1 MRTMIDPWEDDQYC
15 WEMSMDDRDDRDD
28 ASNLPDHQSER
39 EFKEFLGVSE
49 SARGR
54 PAVSQTDFHES
65 VKSAQ
70 KRRAKGIEEKPS
82 ETDCVYWLYVEDL
95 RRKHPKPTDRSGK
108 WLVFCKPDEIDET
121 WSKVK
126 SAVAA
131 GNLGRTAKCST
142 RKGFKGSD
150 YVICVYTHDWKDED
164 SVQLIRQG
172 LRDIGITKP
181 IPYKTDADTLAGR
194 YAATGAKGIAKYYE

>member
-1 MRTMIDPWEDDQYC
+1 MICAPIDMRTMIDPWEDDQYC
-15 WEMSMDDRDDRDD
+15 WEMSMTDERDAHGDDEEAHGQAIMDPTE
-28 ASNLPDHQSER
+28 LH
-39 EFKEFLGVSE
+39 EF
-49 SARGR
+49 
-54 PAVSQTDFHES
+54 
-65 VKSAQ
+65 VKTEQ
-70 KRRAKGIEEKPS
+70 KKRAKGLVEKPTK
-82 ETDCVYWLYVEDL
+82 TDRVYWLYAEDL
-95 RRKHPKPTDRSGK
+95 KRNHPEPTRRSGK
-108 WLVFCKPDEIDET
+108 WLVFCKPDEIDEI

-126 SAVAA
+126 RAVTA

-164 SVQLIRQG
+164 SVQFIRQG

>member
-1 MRTMIDPWEDDQYC
+1 MRTMIDTWEDDQFC
-15 WEMSMDDRDDRDD
+15 WVASLDIDQMVDDEEADGQARMDPT
-28 ASNLPDHQSER
+28 SYH
-39 EFKEFLGVSE
+39 EF
-49 SARGR
+49 
-54 PAVSQTDFHES
+54 
-65 VKSAQ
+65 VKTAQ
-70 KRRAKGIEEKPS
+70 KLRAKSRAKSPGEKPS
-82 ETDCVYWLYVEDL
+82 ETDHSYWIYAEDEK
-95 RRKHPKPTDRSGK
+95 RDHPDPTSRSGK

-126 SAVAA
+126 RAVVA

-164 SVQLIRQG
+164 SVQFIRQG

-194 YAATGAKGIAKYYE
+194 YAATGAKGIAKFYE

>member
-1 MRTMIDPWEDDQYC
+1 MRTLIDPWQNDQFCWAASLGIDQMVDD
-15 WEMSMDDRDDRDD
+15 DD
-28 ASNLPDHQSER
+28 ADGQARMDPMEIH
-39 EFKEFLGVSE
+39 EFIKAL
-49 SARGR
+49 
-54 PAVSQTDFHES
+54 
-65 VKSAQ
+65 Q
-70 KRRAKGIEEKPS
+70 KRRAKGLREKPTK
-82 ETDCVYWLYVEDL
+82 TDRVYWLYAEDEK
-95 RRKHPKPTDRSGK
+95 RDHPEPTNRSGK

-126 SAVAA
+126 RAVAA

-150 YVICVYTHDWKDED
+150 YVICVYTHDWQDGD
-164 SVQLIRQG
+164 SVQFIRQG

-194 YAATGAKGIAKYYE
+194 YAATGAKGIAKFYE